1 MLAFSPYMEI
11 TNGMKQAYVDYAQSV
26 IVSKSFDYNG
36 HSVPMTHCDNGIV
49 YVNLTEVAK
58 AFPNKNLTQIV
69 NSQEIKEYCESLSKL
84 QNYSL
89 ADLLVV
95 RRGGNDNGTWAH
107 QKVALRVAQKLSPD
121 FAVMVDTW
129 IEELLTTGKVAI
141 RPLTKSQ
148 QTLEAVKQLCEIAQ
162 QQVELEQRQIEM
174 ESEQKLLAQK
184 MSHIE
189 EVVKPNGFMSVMGFA
204 NIHHLNIGTKAAAA
218 IGRLA
223 TKWCKKNF
231 KQPER
236 TRHERWGE
244 VNTYPM
250 EALRVCF
257 AEFYPDKTF

>member
-1 MLAFSPYMEI
+1 MAEKPLTLQSSNEEL
-11 TNGMKQAYVDYAQSV
+11 KAYFEAVCKIVDSSRDEFPINLDEVWPLLYSEKSKAVRALTSNDQFIENVDYKV
-26 IVSKSFDYNG
+26 
-36 HSVPMTHCDNGIV
+36 
-49 YVNLTEVAK
+49 
-58 AFPNKNLTQIV
+58 LTQIGE
-69 NSQEIKEYCESLSKL
+69 NPLGGRPTNEYHLTTSCFEFFIARKVRPVFEVYR
-84 QNYSL
+84 QVFH
-89 ADLLVV
+89 AA
-95 RRGGNDNGTWAH
+95 RRGE
-107 QKVALRVAQKLSPD
+107 LRPK
-121 FAVMVDTW
+121 
-129 IEELLTTGKVAI
+129 
-141 RPLTKSQ
+141 PLTKSQ

-184 MSHIE
+184 VSHIE

-257 AEFYPDKTF
+257 AEFYPDKSF